1 VERHNEL
8 QRSVMATVAVLRR
21 MEDSHTCPKFQVGPR
36 LLRCVLHR
44 DGAGAWL
51 MCGRGRQGMFD
62 TILSDSRLK
71 ALLESV
77 SAEADACCGV

>member
-1 VERHNEL
+1 MSQVPGVCRYSIAS
-8 QRSVMATVAVLRR
+8 RCSWVWLRR
-21 MEDSHTCPKFQVGPR
+21 GC
-36 LLRCVLHR
+36 
-44 DGAGAWL
+44 
-51 MCGRGRQGMFD
+51 GRQGMFD